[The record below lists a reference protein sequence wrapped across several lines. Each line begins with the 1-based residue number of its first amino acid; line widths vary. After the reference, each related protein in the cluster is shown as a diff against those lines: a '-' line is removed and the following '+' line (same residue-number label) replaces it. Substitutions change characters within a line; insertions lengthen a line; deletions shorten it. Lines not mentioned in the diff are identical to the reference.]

1 MIINSVSQIDN
12 KYSSNTFRSKRQKNE
27 NGVLSDDKIR
37 YSLIALAV
45 LATASVIYKQLKP
58 EAIEPIKTST
68 LQDFRTS
75 LDKKEMQKF
84 EEEYSKF
91 DFSKFEIFNQLD
103 IAHQTDI
110 FKRLLVLLKMETKR
124 PVEIPKIIATNAKE
138 NELNN
143 IAELFNKE
151 FKFTSYEINYEN
163 SSLNEFLK
171 ELEKFSSK
179 SDENYKTL
187 TINNFDKFLNDIKQ
201 SGNEDFKKKF
211 ESLLDKN
218 QENKMLYII
227 KESPENE
234 LNEYYKIFLKFNNTN
249 NRK

>member
-1 MIINSVSQIDN
+1 MQVFSILQVSN
-12 KYSSNTFRSKRQKNE
+12 KRNFHSFRSKEQKNE
-27 NGVLSDDKIR
+27 KSVLSDDKIR
-37 YSLIALAV
+37 YSLITLAAM
-45 LATASVIYKQLKP
+45 ATAGVTYKQLKP
-58 EAIEPIKTST
+58 KAVEPIKTST
-68 LQDFRTS
+68 LQDLRSS
-75 LDKKEMQKF
+75 LNKIEMQKL

-103 IAHQTDI
+103 ITHQTDI
-110 FKRLLVLLKMETKR
+110 FKRLFILLKMEPTR
-124 PVEIPKIIATNAKE
+124 PVEIPKIIATNAHE

-143 IAELFNKE
+143 IADLFKKE

-171 ELEKFSSK
+171 ELEQFSSK
-179 SDENYKTL
+179 PDGNYKTL
-187 TINNFDKFLNDIKQ
+187 TINNFDKFLNDINQ

-218 QENKMLYII
+218 QENRTLYII
-227 KESPENE
+227 KEFHENK
-234 LNEYYKIFLKFNNTN
+234 LNEYSKIFLKFNNIN